1 MEPIGT
7 GATANVCSEAAKGI
21 FHQVKRHIR
30 YVIFYQKIV
39 DKFEQKHWTL
49 IAKRTSVQQDVDVAE
64 RNGEKIK
71 ADVLDWRHR
80 VEKVV
85 TEKEKK
91 VKDLEVKAKT
101 KCFFGLCPNIKS
113 RYQLSRKA
121 EEAAATFDELIKD
134 CQFERV
140 GYPDVP
146 EPVVHTDFEAFKS
159 REEVFNDI
167 MESLKDATTSMIGVY
182 GMAGVGKTSLVN
194 EVERQLHEVEVKL
207 FDSVVR
213 ATVSRIPVIK
223 EIQDQ
228 IAYSLG
234 LKLEENSPDVRARKL
249 YGRLRKEKNVLIIL
263 DDLWKKLD
271 LEEVGIPFGSQHKG
285 CKILLT
291 SRNQNVLSNGMDATK
306 TFAIVDLDD
315 EEAWEFFKKMAR
327 DSFES
332 DEELRSTAIK
342 VAKKCARLPL
352 ALATVARALRNKSL
366 FVWRDA
372 LQQLQRPYLEKS
384 SSEISAEVHSAI
396 ELSINHLSSEDLK
409 QIFLLCSLLRR
420 DTRIED
426 LLRYACGL
434 GLIKG
439 VNTMKAARDRLLK
452 MMSTL
457 KESCLLL
464 DSKSTNEEYFDV
476 HDLTYIVAKSIASK
490 DNQVLA
496 LTEEDND
503 EDEDED
509 VVADWLNRESMKE
522 CNKILLQHPRI
533 NKLPDQLN
541 CPRLFLFLLFSKDL
555 SLTLPDN
562 VFKEA
567 KNLKVLDL
575 TGVHFSSLPS
585 SIGLLTSLSTL
596 CLDHCKLGDNL
607 TIIGVLKNLNVL
619 SVLQSDIKIV
629 PKEIGQLL
637 KLKLLDVSGCTKLE
651 KISADVLPRLSKL
664 EELYMGG
671 TSIQW
676 GQPNASLAE
685 LNTLSQLSTLEVQI
699 PDAEAAP
706 EDFFQKFQKLER
718 YKIFIGKEWE
728 RFGNYQY
735 SRTLKLRL
743 NTSIDDLD
751 PGIKKLVKRTQDL
764 QLDELKGVKIALK
777 ELTDEERLSH
787 MRNLHIQ
794 NGLDIE
800 SITNDRNEFP
810 ELQSLTLQGLPQLV
824 SFCSQDKIDA
834 PSLTQ
839 LELPLFG
846 EKISFPSLEKLH
858 LSSLNVTRVWQ
869 NQLSNV
875 AFCTHE
881 KLTTLKIEGC
891 GNIKYLL
898 SFSMA
903 KYLVH
908 LKYFEITACNC
919 LREIVL
925 LEEIEEETQ
934 ATMTLSLFPQLK
946 SLELKDLQHLSGF
959 CSNSQNKVIE
969 FPFMKSMTIYNCPK
983 LDGFICRYTR
993 EGNRRIS
1000 SQGDLF
1006 DNKVAFPSLEEM
1018 SICYLRKMKM
1028 IWRNPLP
1035 PNSFP
1040 KLQQLRVEGCDKLLT
1055 IFPSNTLTTFQRL
1068 HRLTVNT
1075 CGSLQQ
1081 VFEIMHEEKETA
1093 LLATAQLRELHIGGL
1108 PKLKYIW
1115 KNDPKGIFSFKKIC
1129 AISVL
1134 GCRSLKNV
1142 FPASVA
1148 KDLRQLGYLA
1158 ISDCGV
1164 EEIVSKLEE
1173 GSDSEIV
1180 VNFKFDQL
1188 YALMLWRLPELKC
1201 FYPGKY
1207 TAKWPMLNKL
1217 EVIEC
1222 GKMKILGTQLD
1233 SPIHPPLFL
1242 VEKVIP
1248 KLQHLTLDSDYI
1260 AMISDSQFS
1269 SSLFHGIKAFQ
1280 VHGHGAKSIDFRI
1293 SFLERFYTLENLT
1306 ISYYEMKELFCTEG
1320 DTGNEEMY
1328 AGTLS
1333 TIRNLKLVA
1342 LNNLKDY
1349 LWKQDVQVDHI
1360 LPKLETLEV
1369 HNCYNLINLGSSS
1382 ASFQNLTTLDVW
1394 NCEAMKY
1401 LDSCLAVQGMVQLKK
1416 LMVRDCIS
1424 MTEIVAT
1431 EGDEA
1436 TCDIIF
1442 SRLKSLELVNLPRL
1456 KSFCSGNHTF
1466 GFPCL
1471 EELIVSGCP
1480 ELEIFCKGVLTNP
1493 PLLQK
1498 VEYGN
1503 DNGHWY
1509 SDLNNTIQ
1517 QMYSIKAGFQAI
1529 GYLVLSEFSKSIEI
1543 WKENI
1548 HGSLDFKK
1556 LKVLEVY
1563 KCNSMTY
1570 IFSVSMALDLA
1581 QLEDIKVKQC
1591 PIMEQIIKKGAEE
1604 TEMATLLLP
1613 MLKKIRLESCSRLTS
1628 FCMGSITLQC
1638 PSLYEIAVD
1647 DCPKMY
1653 ALASKREQ
1661 EDIEVVG
1668 REKIP
1673 FFNHKVL
1680 CANLQ
1685 YLELSSTNIK
1695 ILWPDKPDRA
1705 TSSNVLNLQILIV
1718 KGCHNLE
1725 YLFPSLLVKK
1735 FERLHQLSLL
1745 VCKNMEEIIFTDG
1758 LAAGEGIPQTY
1769 LFTKLQR
1776 LELVRLPKLRTFCHQ
1791 ENSETNTLFN
1801 QKVAFPSLNDLRIVG
1816 MGKCRKI
1823 WHDKLTMGSFHEL
1836 TFLVVEHCDKLSNVL
1851 PFDMV
1856 ERLEKLET
1864 LQILECES
1872 VEEIIGLADDDGL
1885 NSNESI
1891 ELKST
1896 TKFVF
1901 PQIRQLILRK
1911 LPKLIG
1917 FYSKV
1922 HTTDWPLLKLLEV
1935 CECSKVDTFAGEYI
1949 NFRETQGEN
1958 QPVISVQQPLFW
1970 VTKETF
1976 PNLEELFLVWN
1987 GYMKVWLGHGPD
1999 PKQYCPKL
2007 RKLYCPK
2014 T

>member
-1 MEPIGT
+1 MEAIGT
-7 GATANVCSEAAKGI
+7 GAAANVSSEAAKGI
-21 FHQVKRHIR
+21 FHQVKHHIR

-39 DKFEQKHWTL
+39 DKFEQKHRTL

-101 KCFFGLCPNIKS
+101 KCFLGLCPNIKS

-159 REEVFNDI
+159 REKVFNDI

-194 EVERQLHEVEVKL
+194 EVERQLHEVKL
-207 FDSVVR
+207 FDSVVG
-213 ATVSRIPVIK
+213 AIVSRIPDIK
-223 EIQDQ
+223 EVQDQ
-228 IAYSLG
+228 MAYSLG
-234 LKLEENSPDVRARKL
+234 LKLEENSPVVRARRL
-249 YGRLRKEKNVLIIL
+249 GERLRKEKNVLIIL

-271 LEEVGIPFGSQHKG
+271 LAEVGIPFGSQHKG

-291 SRNQNVLSNGMDATK
+291 SRYQNVLRNGMDATK
-306 TFAIVDLDD
+306 TFAIGDLDD
-315 EEAWEFFKKMAR
+315 EEAWEFFKKMAG
-327 DSFES
+327 DSVES
-332 DEELRSTAIK
+332 DEELRSTAIE

-352 ALATVARALRNKSL
+352 ALATVARALRNKPL
-366 FVWRDA
+366 FFWSDA

-384 SSEISAEVHSAI
+384 SDDISAEVHSAI

-426 LLRYACGL
+426 LLRYACGF

-476 HDLTYIVAKSIASK
+476 HDLTYIVAKSIASN
-490 DNQVLA
+490 DNRVLA
-496 LTEEDND
+496 LTD

-509 VVADWLNRESMKE
+509 EEEDVVTDWRNGESMKE
-522 CNKILLQHPRI
+522 CNKIILQHPNI
-533 NKLPDQLN
+533 SKLPDQLN
-541 CPRLFLFLLFSKDL
+541 CPQLFLFLLFNKDL

-562 VFKEA
+562 FFKEA
-567 KNLKVLDL
+567 KDLKVLDL

-585 SIGLLTSLSTL
+585 SICLPTSLSTL
-596 CLDHCKLGDNL
+596 CLDHCNLGDNL
-607 TIIGVLKNLNVL
+607 TIIGALKNLNVL
-619 SVLQSDIKIV
+619 SLSQSDIKIV

-685 LNTLSQLSTLEVQI
+685 LNTLSHLSTLEVQI
-699 PDAEAAP
+699 PDAMAAP
-706 EDFFQKFQKLER
+706 EDFFQKLQKLER
-718 YKIFIGKEWE
+718 YRICIGKEWE

-735 SRTLKLRL
+735 SSILKLKL

-751 PGIKKLVKRTQDL
+751 HGIKKLVKRTQYL
-764 QLDELKGVKIALK
+764 ELEELKGVKIALK
-777 ELTDEERLSH
+777 ELIDEERLSQLQ
-787 MRNLHIQ
+787 NLHIR

-800 SITNDRNEFP
+800 SIINDKTEFP
-810 ELQSLTLQGLPQLV
+810 RLQSLTLQGLPQLV

-834 PSLTQ
+834 TSLPQ

-858 LSSLNVTRVWQ
+858 LSSLNVTRVWH

-875 AFCTHE
+875 SFCTHE

-919 LREIVL
+919 LKEIIF
-925 LEEIEEETQ
+925 LEDIEEETQ
-934 ATMTLSLFPQLK
+934 ATMALSLFPQLK

-969 FPFMKSMTIYNCPK
+969 FPFMKSMTIYNCPN

-1040 KLQQLRVEGCDKLLT
+1040 KLQQLRVKGCDKLLT
-1055 IFPSNTLTTFQRL
+1055 IFPSNMLTTFQRL

-1081 VFEIMHEEKETA
+1081 VFEIMHDEKETA

-1148 KDLRQLGYLA
+1148 KDLPQLGYLA

-1173 GSDSEIV
+1173 GSNSEIA

-1217 EVIEC
+1217 EVVEC

-1260 AMISDSQFS
+1260 AMISDGQFS
-1269 SSLFHGIKAFQ
+1269 SSLFHEIKAFQ

-1293 SFLERFYTLENLT
+1293 SFLERFYALENLT
-1306 ISYYEMKELFCTEG
+1306 ISYYEIKELFCTEG
-1320 DTGNEEMY
+1320 DTGNEETY

-1349 LWKQDVQVDHI
+1349 LWKQYVQVDHI
-1360 LPKLETLEV
+1360 LPKLETIEV
-1369 HNCYNLINLGSSS
+1369 HDCYNLISLGSSS
-1382 ASFQNLTTLDVW
+1382 ASFRNLTTLDVW

-1401 LDSCLAVQGMVQLKK
+1401 LDTCLAVQGMAQLKK
-1416 LMVRDCIS
+1416 LMVKDCIS

-1509 SDLNNTIQ
+1509 IDLNNTIQ

-1604 TEMATLLLP
+1604 TEMVTLLLP

-1695 ILWPDKPDRA
+1695 KLWPDKPDRA
-1705 TSSNVLNLQILIV
+1705 ISSNVLNLQILIV

-1745 VCKNMEEIIFTDG
+1745 DSKNMEEIIFTDG
-1758 LAAGEGIPQTY
+1758 LAAGEGIPIY
-1769 LFTKLQR
+1769 VFTKLQI
-1776 LELVRLPKLRTFCHQ
+1776 LELIRLPKLRTFCHQ

-1816 MGKCRKI
+1816 MGKFRKI
-1823 WHDKLTMGSFHEL
+1823 WHDKLTMGSYHEL
-1836 TFLVVEHCDKLSNVL
+1836 TFLMVEQCDRLSNIL

-1872 VEEIIGLADDDGL
+1872 VKEIIGLADGHEL

-1896 TKFVF
+1896 TKLVF
-1901 PQIRQLILRK
+1901 PKIRQLILPRWRHSRGS
-1911 LPKLIG
+1911 I
-1917 FYSKV
+1917 S
-1922 HTTDWPLLKLLEV
+1922 TLEKHK
-1935 CECSKVDTFAGEYI
+1935 ERANPFS
-1949 NFRETQGEN
+1949 
-1958 QPVISVQQPLFW
+1958 LFNNPY
-1970 VTKETF
+1970 F
-1976 PNLEELFLVWN
+1976 
-1987 GYMKVWLGHGPD
+1987 GS
-1999 PKQYCPKL
+1999 L
-2007 RKLYCPK
+2007 R
-2014 T
+2014 

>member
-1 MEPIGT
+1 
-7 GATANVCSEAAKGI
+7 
-21 FHQVKRHIR
+21 
-30 YVIFYQKIV
+30 
-39 DKFEQKHWTL
+39 
-49 IAKRTSVQQDVDVAE
+49 
-64 RNGEKIK
+64 
-71 ADVLDWRHR
+71 
-80 VEKVV
+80 
-85 TEKEKK
+85 
-91 VKDLEVKAKT
+91 
-101 KCFFGLCPNIKS
+101 
-113 RYQLSRKA
+113 
-121 EEAAATFDELIKD
+121 
-134 CQFERV
+134 
-140 GYPDVP
+140 
-146 EPVVHTDFEAFKS
+146 
-159 REEVFNDI
+159 

-327 DSFES
+327 D
-332 DEELRSTAIK
+332 TIK

-464 DSKSTNEEYFDV
+464 DSKSTNEGYFDV

-541 CPRLFLFLLFSKDL
+541 CPRLFLFLLFNMDL

-619 SVLQSDIKIV
+619 SLLQSDIKIV
-629 PKEIGQLL
+629 PKEIGHLL

-685 LNTLSQLSTLEVQI
+685 LNTLSHLSTLEVQI
-699 PDAEAAP
+699 PDAKSAP
-706 EDFFQKFQKLER
+706 EGFFQKLEKLER
-718 YKIFIGKEWE
+718 YKICIGKEWE

-743 NTSIDDLD
+743 NTSIDDLNH
-751 PGIKKLVKRTQDL
+751 GIKKLVERTQDL
-764 QLDELKGVKIALK
+764 ELDELKGGKIALK
-777 ELTDEERLSH
+777 ELTDEESLSH
-787 MRNLHIQ
+787 LQNLHIQ

-800 SITNDRNEFP
+800 SVINDKNEFP
-810 ELQSLTLQGLPQLV
+810 RLQSLTLQGLPQLV

-919 LREIVL
+919 LRE
-925 LEEIEEETQ
+925 
-934 ATMTLSLFPQLK
+934 
-946 SLELKDLQHLSGF
+946 
-959 CSNSQNKVIE
+959 
-969 FPFMKSMTIYNCPK
+969 
-983 LDGFICRYTR
+983 R
-993 EGNRRIS
+993 
-1000 SQGDLF
+1000 
-1006 DNKVAFPSLEEM
+1006 VAFPSLEEM

-1369 HNCYNLINLGSSS
+1369 HNCYNLISLGSSS

-1856 ERLEKLET
+1856 ERLEKLEI

-1901 PQIRQLILRK
+1901 PQIRQLILPRWIHS
-1911 LPKLIG
+1911 LGSI
-1917 FYSKV
+1917 S
-1922 HTTDWPLLKLLEV
+1922 TLEKHK
-1935 CECSKVDTFAGEYI
+1935 ERTNPFS
-1949 NFRETQGEN
+1949 
-1958 QPVISVQQPLFW
+1958 LFNNPY
-1970 VTKETF
+1970 F
-1976 PNLEELFLVWN
+1976 
-1987 GYMKVWLGHGPD
+1987 GS
-1999 PKQYCPKL
+1999 L
-2007 RKLYCPK
+2007 RKHSPI
-2014 T
+2014 

>member
-1 MEPIGT
+1 MEAIGT
-7 GATANVCSEAAKGI
+7 GAAANVSSEAAKGI
-21 FHQVKRHIR
+21 FHQVKHHIR

-39 DKFEQKHWTL
+39 DKFEQKHRTL

-101 KCFFGLCPNIKS
+101 KCFLGLCPNIKS

-159 REEVFNDI
+159 REKVFNDT

-194 EVERQLHEVEVKL
+194 EVERQLHEVKL
-207 FDSVVR
+207 FDSVVG
-213 ATVSRIPVIK
+213 AIVSRIPDIK
-223 EIQDQ
+223 EVQDQ
-228 IAYSLG
+228 MAYSLG
-234 LKLEENSPDVRARKL
+234 LKLEENSPVVRARRL
-249 YGRLRKEKNVLIIL
+249 GERLRKEKNVLIIL

-271 LEEVGIPFGSQHKG
+271 LAEVGIPFGSQHKG
-285 CKILLT
+285 CKIL
-291 SRNQNVLSNGMDATK
+291 
-306 TFAIVDLDD
+306 
-315 EEAWEFFKKMAR
+315 
-327 DSFES
+327 
-332 DEELRSTAIK
+332 
-342 VAKKCARLPL
+342 
-352 ALATVARALRNKSL
+352 
-366 FVWRDA
+366 
-372 LQQLQRPYLEKS
+372 
-384 SSEISAEVHSAI
+384 
-396 ELSINHLSSEDLK
+396 
-409 QIFLLCSLLRR
+409 
-420 DTRIED
+420 
-426 LLRYACGL
+426 YACGF

-490 DNQVLA
+490 DNRVLA
-496 LTEEDND
+496 LTD

-509 VVADWLNRESMKE
+509 EDEEEDVVTDWRNGESMKE
-522 CNKILLQHPRI
+522 CNKIILQHPNI

-541 CPRLFLFLLFSKDL
+541 CPQLFLFLLFNKDL

-562 VFKEA
+562 FFKEA
-567 KNLKVLDL
+567 KDLKVLDL

-585 SIGLLTSLSTL
+585 SICLLTSLSTL
-596 CLDHCKLGDNL
+596 CLDHCNLGDNL
-607 TIIGVLKNLNVL
+607 TIIGALKNLNVL
-619 SVLQSDIKIV
+619 SLSQSDIKIV

-685 LNTLSQLSTLEVQI
+685 LNTLSHLSTLE
-699 PDAEAAP
+699 
-706 EDFFQKFQKLER
+706 LER
-718 YKIFIGKEWE
+718 YRICIGKEWE

-735 SRTLKLRL
+735 SSILKLKL

-751 PGIKKLVKRTQDL
+751 HGIKKLVKRTQYL
-764 QLDELKGVKIALK
+764 ELEELKGVKIALK
-777 ELTDEERLSH
+777 ELIDEERLSQLQ
-787 MRNLHIQ
+787 NLHIR

-800 SITNDRNEFP
+800 SIINDKTEFP
-810 ELQSLTLQGLPQLV
+810 RLQSLTLQGLPQLV

-834 PSLTQ
+834 TSLPQ

-858 LSSLNVTRVWQ
+858 LSSLNVTR
-869 NQLSNV
+869 
-875 AFCTHE
+875 
-881 KLTTLKIEGC
+881 LTTLKIEGC

-908 LKYFEITACNC
+908 LKYFGITACNC
-919 LREIVL
+919 LKEIIF
-925 LEEIEEETQ
+925 LEDIEEETQ
-934 ATMTLSLFPQLK
+934 ATMALSLFPQL
-946 SLELKDLQHLSGF
+946 
-959 CSNSQNKVIE
+959 N
-969 FPFMKSMTIYNCPK
+969 
-983 LDGFICRYTR
+983 
-993 EGNRRIS
+993 
-1000 SQGDLF
+1000 
-1006 DNKVAFPSLEEM
+1006 LEEM

-1040 KLQQLRVEGCDKLLT
+1040 KLQQLRVKGCDKLLT
-1055 IFPSNTLTTFQRL
+1055 IFPSNMLTTFQRL

-1081 VFEIMHEEKETA
+1081 VFEIMHDEKETA

-1148 KDLRQLGYLA
+1148 KDLPQLGYLA

-1173 GSDSEIV
+1173 GSNSEIA

-1217 EVIEC
+1217 EVVEC

-1248 KLQHLTLDSDYI
+1248 KLQHLTLDT
-1260 AMISDSQFS
+1260 
-1269 SSLFHGIKAFQ
+1269 FQ

-1293 SFLERFYTLENLT
+1293 SFLERFYALENLT
-1306 ISYYEMKELFCTEG
+1306 ISYYEIKELFCTEG

-1349 LWKQDVQVDHI
+1349 LWKQYVQVDHI
-1360 LPKLETLEV
+1360 LPKLETIEV
-1369 HNCYNLINLGSSS
+1369 HDCYNLISLGSSS
-1382 ASFQNLTTLDVW
+1382 ASFRNLTTLDVW

-1401 LDSCLAVQGMVQLKK
+1401 LDTCLAVQGMAQLKK
-1416 LMVRDCIS
+1416 LMVKDCIS

-1509 SDLNNTIQ
+1509 IDLNNTIQ

-1604 TEMATLLLP
+1604 TEMVTLLLP

-1695 ILWPDKPDRA
+1695 KLWPDKPDRA
-1705 TSSNVLNLQILIV
+1705 ISSNVLNLQILIV

-1745 VCKNMEEIIFTDG
+1745 DSKNMEEIIFTDG
-1758 LAAGEGIPQTY
+1758 LAAGEGIPIY
-1769 LFTKLQR
+1769 VFTKLQI
-1776 LELVRLPKLRTFCHQ
+1776 LELIRLPKLRTFCHQ

-1816 MGKCRKI
+1816 MGKFRKI
-1823 WHDKLTMGSFHEL
+1823 WHDKLTMGSYHEL
-1836 TFLVVEHCDKLSNVL
+1836 TFLMVEQCDRLSNIL

-1872 VEEIIGLADDDGL
+1872 VKEIIGLADGHEL

-1896 TKFVF
+1896 TKLVF
-1901 PQIRQLILRK
+1901 PKIRQLILRK

-1922 HTTDWPLLKLLEV
+1922 HTTDWPLLKQLEV
-1935 CECSKVDTFAGEYI
+1935 CECSKKKIFTKGQLSTPMVLGVQNTKGEYVGRWEGNLIATTQQLFIEKVCI
-1949 NFRETQGEN
+1949 NLEKLYVGLNGLMHTF
-1958 QPVISVQQPLFW
+1958 
-1970 VTKETF
+1970 ETF
-1976 PNLEELFLVWN
+1976 I
-1987 GYMKVWLGHGPD
+1987 
-1999 PKQYCPKL
+1999 
-2007 RKLYCPK
+2007 
-2014 T
+2014 TA

>member
-1 MEPIGT
+1 MDAIGT
-7 GATANVCSEAAKGI
+7 GAAANVSSEAAKGI

-30 YVIFYQKIV
+30 YVVFYQKIV
-39 DKFEQKHWTL
+39 DKFEQKHRTL

-71 ADVLDWRHR
+71 ADVLDWRQR

-101 KCFFGLCPNIKS
+101 KRFFGLCPNIKS

-140 GYPDVP
+140 GYHDVP
-146 EPVVHTDFEAFKS
+146 GPIVHPDFEAFKS
-159 REEVFNDI
+159 REEVFDDI
-167 MESLKDATTSMIGVY
+167 MESLKDATTGMIGVY
-182 GMAGVGKTSLVN
+182 RMAGVGKTSLVK
-194 EVERQLHEVEVKL
+194 EVERQLHEVKL

-213 ATVSRIPVIK
+213 AIVSRIPDIK
-223 EIQDQ
+223 EIQEQ

-234 LKLEENSPDVRARKL
+234 LKLEENSPVVRARRL
-249 YGRLRKEKNVLIIL
+249 CERLRKEKNVLIIL

-271 LEEVGIPFGSQHKG
+271 LEEVGIPFGSRHKG

-291 SRNQNVLSNGMDATK
+291 TRDQNVLSNGMDATK
-306 TFAIVDLDD
+306 TFAIGDLEN
-315 EEAWEFFKKMAR
+315 EEAWEFFRKIAG

-332 DEELRSTAIK
+332 NEELRSTAIK
-342 VAKKCARLPL
+342 VAEKCARLPL
-352 ALATVARALRNKSL
+352 ALATVARALRNKPL

-384 SSEISAEVHSAI
+384 SNEISAEVYSAI
-396 ELSINHLSSEDLK
+396 ELSINHLPSEDLK

-426 LLRYACGL
+426 LLRYAHGL

-439 VNTMKAARDRLLK
+439 VNTVKAARDRLLK
-452 MMSTL
+452 MLSTL

-476 HDLTYIVAKSIASK
+476 HDLTYIVAKSMASK

-503 EDEDED
+503 EDEDA
-509 VVADWLNRESMKE
+509 VTDWPNGESMKE
-522 CNKILLQHPRI
+522 CNKIILQHPSI

-541 CPRLFLFLLFSKDL
+541 CPQLFLFFLFSKDL

-562 VFKEA
+562 FFKEA
-567 KNLKVLDL
+567 KSLQVLDL
-575 TGVHFSSLPS
+575 TCMHFSSLPS

-596 CLDHCKLGDNL
+596 CLDQCNLGDNL
-607 TIIGVLKNLNVL
+607 TIIGALKNLNVL
-619 SVLQSDIKIV
+619 SLLQSDIKIV

-637 KLKLLDVSGCTKLE
+637 KLKLLDVSGCTKL
-651 KISADVLPRLSKL
+651 KTISADVLPSLSKL

-685 LNTLSQLSTLEVQI
+685 LNTLSHLSTLEVQI
-699 PDAEAAP
+699 PEAKAAP
-706 EDFFQKFQKLER
+706 EDFFQKLQKLER

-728 RFGNYQY
+728 RFGNSQY

-743 NTSIDDLD
+743 NKSIDDLD
-751 PGIKKLVKRTQDL
+751 HGIKKLVKRTQYL
-764 QLDELKGVKIALK
+764 ELDELKGVKIALK

-787 MRNLHIQ
+787 LQNLHIQ

-810 ELQSLTLQGLPQLV
+810 GLQSLTLQGLPQLV

-834 PSLTQ
+834 TSLPQ
-839 LELPLFG
+839 RELPLFG
-846 EKISFPSLEKLH
+846 EKISFPSLEKLQ

-875 AFCTHE
+875 SFYTPE

-908 LKYFEITACNC
+908 LKYFEVTKCNC
-919 LREIVL
+919 LEEIIL
-925 LEEIEEETQ
+925 WEDIEEETQ
-934 ATMTLSLFPQLK
+934 VAMTLSLFPQLK
-946 SLELKDLQHLSGF
+946 SLELKDLQHLRGF
-959 CSNSQNKVIE
+959 CFNSQNKVIE
-969 FPFMKSMTIYNCPK
+969 FPFMKSMTIYNCPN
-983 LDGFICRYTR
+983 LESFICRYTR
-993 EGNRRIS
+993 EGNQRIS

-1006 DNKVAFPSLEEM
+1006 DNKVAFPNLEKVII
-1018 SICYLRKMKM
+1018 SFLRKKKM

-1040 KLQQLRVEGCDKLLT
+1040 KLQVLAVDGCDELLT
-1055 IFPSNTLTTFQRL
+1055 IFPSNMLITFQRL
-1068 HRLTVNT
+1068 HDLFVVN

-1081 VFEIMHEEKETA
+1081 VFEIMHEENETA
-1093 LLATAQLRELHIGGL
+1093 LPATAQLRKLHIGGL

-1115 KNDPKGIFSFKKIC
+1115 KSDPKGIFSFKKIC
-1129 AISVL
+1129 SINVWD
-1134 GCRSLKNV
+1134 CPSLKNV
-1142 FPASVA
+1142 FPASIA
-1148 KDLRQLGYLA
+1148 KDLPKLGYLE
-1158 ISDCGV
+1158 ISHSGV

-1173 GSDSEIV
+1173 GSDSETA
-1180 VNFKFDQL
+1180 VNFEFDQL
-1188 YALMLWRLPELKC
+1188 YDLILGNLPELKC
-1201 FYPGKY
+1201 FYPGKH
-1207 TAKWPMLNKL
+1207 TAKWPMLSKL
-1217 EVIEC
+1217 EVVEC
-1222 GKMKILGTQLD
+1222 GKMKILGTHLNTNNGQLD

-1248 KLQHLTLDSDYI
+1248 KLQHLALDSDYI
-1260 AMISDSQFS
+1260 AMISDGQFS
-1269 SSLFHGIKAFQ
+1269 SRPFHEIKVFE
-1280 VHGHGAKSIDFRI
+1280 VHGHAFRI
-1293 SFLERFYTLENLT
+1293 SFLERFYTLESLIIT
-1306 ISYYEMKELFCTEG
+1306 SCEIKELFCSER
-1320 DTGNEEMY
+1320 DTGNDEMY
-1328 AGTLS
+1328 AGRLS

-1342 LNNLKDY
+1342 LDDLNNY

-1369 HNCYNLINLGSSS
+1369 HDCENLICLGSSS

-1401 LDSCLAVQGMVQLKK
+1401 LDTCLAVQGMAQLKK
-1416 LMVRDCIS
+1416 LRVRDCIS
-1424 MTEIVAT
+1424 MKEIVAT
-1431 EGDEA
+1431 EGGEA
-1436 TCDIIF
+1436 TCDIYF
-1442 SRLKSLELVNLPRL
+1442 SRLRSLELVNLPRL
-1456 KSFCSGNHTF
+1456 KSFCSGSHTF
-1466 GFPCL
+1466 RFPCL
-1471 EELIVSGCP
+1471 KELIVSGCP
-1480 ELEIFCKGVLTNP
+1480 ELEIFCKGVLSNP
-1493 PLLQK
+1493 PLLLCGK
-1498 VEYGN
+1498 
-1503 DNGHWY
+1503 DNGHWC

-1517 QMYSIKAGFQAI
+1517 EMYSIKAGFEAI
-1529 GYLVLSEFSKSIEI
+1529 EYLVLSEFSRSIEI
-1543 WKENI
+1543 WKENV
-1548 HGSLDFKK
+1548 HGSLDFKN

-1563 KCNSMTY
+1563 ECNTMTY
-1570 IFSVSMALDLA
+1570 IFSVSMALDLV

-1591 PIMEQIIKKGAEE
+1591 PMMEQIIKGAEE
-1604 TEMATLLLP
+1604 TEMDILLLP
-1613 MLKKIRLESCSRLTS
+1613 KLQEIRLKSCSRLTS
-1628 FCMGSITLQC
+1628 FCMGSITLEC
-1638 PSLYEIAVD
+1638 PSLNEIAVK

-1653 ALASKREQ
+1653 AMASTREQ
-1661 EDIEVVG
+1661 EDIEIVG
-1668 REKIP
+1668 REKTP

-1680 CANLQ
+1680 CARLMFLN
-1685 YLELSSTNIK
+1685 LSSTNIK
-1695 ILWPDKPDRA
+1695 KLWPDKPDRA
-1705 TSSNVLNLQILIV
+1705 ISSNVLNLKYLSV
-1718 KGCHNLE
+1718 KRCHNLE
-1725 YLFPSLLVKK
+1725 YLFPSFLVKN

-1745 VCKNMEEIIFTDG
+1745 DCKNMEEIIFTDG
-1758 LAAGEGIPQTY
+1758 LAAGEGIPQIY
-1769 LFTKLQR
+1769 LFTKLQI
-1776 LELVRLPKLRTFCHQ
+1776 LEFIRLPKLRTFCHQ

-1856 ERLEKLET
+1856 ERLEKLEG
-1864 LQILECES
+1864 LEISECES
-1872 VEEIIGLADDDGL
+1872 VEEIIGLADDRGL

-1896 TKFVF
+1896 TKFLF
-1901 PQIRQLILRK
+1901 PKIRRLILHK
-1911 LPKLIG
+1911 LPKLKG
-1917 FYSKV
+1917 LYSKV
-1922 HTTDWPLLKLLEV
+1922 HTTDWPLLKQLEV
-1935 CECSKVDTFAGEYI
+1935 CECSKVETFAGEYI

-1958 QPVISVQQPLFW
+1958 HSIISVQQPLFW

-1976 PNLEELFLVWN
+1976 PNLEELVLVRN
-1987 GYMKVWLGHGPD
+1987 GNMKVWHGHGAD
-1999 PKQYCPKL
+1999 PKQYWPKL
-2007 RKLYCPK
+2007 RKFDCPE

>member
-1 MEPIGT
+1 MEAIGT
-7 GATANVCSEAAKGI
+7 GAAANVSSEAAKGI
-21 FHQVKRHIR
+21 FHQVKHHIR

-39 DKFEQKHWTL
+39 DKFEQKHRTL

-101 KCFFGLCPNIKS
+101 KCFLGLCPNIKS

-159 REEVFNDI
+159 REKVFNDI

-194 EVERQLHEVEVKL
+194 EVERQLHEVKL
-207 FDSVVR
+207 FDSVVG
-213 ATVSRIPVIK
+213 AIVSRIPDIK
-223 EIQDQ
+223 EVQDQ
-228 IAYSLG
+228 MAYSLG
-234 LKLEENSPDVRARKL
+234 LKLEENSPVVRARRL
-249 YGRLRKEKNVLIIL
+249 GERLRKEKNVLIIL

-271 LEEVGIPFGSQHKG
+271 LAEVGIPFGSQHKG

-291 SRNQNVLSNGMDATK
+291 SRYQNVLRNGMDATK
-306 TFAIVDLDD
+306 TFAIGDLDD
-315 EEAWEFFKKMAR
+315 EEAWEFFKKMAG
-327 DSFES
+327 DSVES
-332 DEELRSTAIK
+332 DEELRSTAIE

-352 ALATVARALRNKSL
+352 ALATVARALRNKPL
-366 FVWRDA
+366 FFWSDA

-384 SSEISAEVHSAI
+384 SDDISAEVHSAI

-426 LLRYACGL
+426 LLRYACGF

-457 KESCLLL
+457 KKSCLLL

-476 HDLTYIVAKSIASK
+476 HDLTYIVAKSIASN
-490 DNQVLA
+490 DNRVLA
-496 LTEEDND
+496 LTD

-509 VVADWLNRESMKE
+509 EEEDVVTDWQNGESMKE
-522 CNKILLQHPRI
+522 CNKIILQHPNI
-533 NKLPDQLN
+533 SKLPDQLN
-541 CPRLFLFLLFSKDL
+541 CPQLFLFLLFNKDL

-562 VFKEA
+562 FFKEA
-567 KNLKVLDL
+567 KDLKVLDL

-585 SIGLLTSLSTL
+585 SICLPTSLSTL
-596 CLDHCKLGDNL
+596 CLDHCNLGDNL
-607 TIIGVLKNLNVL
+607 TIIGALKNLNVL
-619 SVLQSDIKIV
+619 SLSQSDIKIV

-685 LNTLSQLSTLEVQI
+685 LNTLSHLSTLEVQI
-699 PDAEAAP
+699 PDAMAAP
-706 EDFFQKFQKLER
+706 EDFFQKLQKLER
-718 YKIFIGKEWE
+718 YRICIGKEWE

-735 SRTLKLRL
+735 SSILKLKL

-751 PGIKKLVKRTQDL
+751 HGIKKLVKRTQYL
-764 QLDELKGVKIALK
+764 ELEELKGVKIALK
-777 ELTDEERLSH
+777 ELIDEERLSQLQ
-787 MRNLHIQ
+787 NLHIR

-800 SITNDRNEFP
+800 SIINDKTEFP
-810 ELQSLTLQGLPQLV
+810 RLQSLTLQGLPQLV

-834 PSLTQ
+834 TSLPQ

-846 EKISFPSLEKLH
+846 E
-858 LSSLNVTRVWQ
+858 
-869 NQLSNV
+869 
-875 AFCTHE
+875 
-881 KLTTLKIEGC
+881 
-891 GNIKYLL
+891 
-898 SFSMA
+898 
-903 KYLVH
+903 
-908 LKYFEITACNC
+908 
-919 LREIVL
+919 
-925 LEEIEEETQ
+925 
-934 ATMTLSLFPQLK
+934 
-946 SLELKDLQHLSGF
+946 
-959 CSNSQNKVIE
+959 
-969 FPFMKSMTIYNCPK
+969 
-983 LDGFICRYTR
+983 
-993 EGNRRIS
+993 
-1000 SQGDLF
+1000 
-1006 DNKVAFPSLEEM
+1006 KVAFPSLEEM

-1040 KLQQLRVEGCDKLLT
+1040 KLQQLRVKGCDKLLT
-1055 IFPSNTLTTFQRL
+1055 IFPSNMLTTFQRL

-1081 VFEIMHEEKETA
+1081 VFEIMHDEKETA

-1148 KDLRQLGYLA
+1148 KDLPQLGYLA

-1173 GSDSEIV
+1173 GSNSEIA

-1217 EVIEC
+1217 EVVEC

-1260 AMISDSQFS
+1260 AMISDGQFS
-1269 SSLFHGIKAFQ
+1269 SSLFHEIKAFQ

-1293 SFLERFYTLENLT
+1293 SFLERFYALENLT
-1306 ISYYEMKELFCTEG
+1306 ISYYEIKELFCTEG
-1320 DTGNEEMY
+1320 DTGNEETY

-1349 LWKQDVQVDHI
+1349 LWKQYVQVDHI
-1360 LPKLETLEV
+1360 LPKLETIEV
-1369 HNCYNLINLGSSS
+1369 HDCYNLISLGSSS
-1382 ASFQNLTTLDVW
+1382 ASFRNLTTLDVW

-1401 LDSCLAVQGMVQLKK
+1401 LDTCLAVQGMAQLKK
-1416 LMVRDCIS
+1416 LMVKDCIS

-1509 SDLNNTIQ
+1509 IDLNNTIQ

-1604 TEMATLLLP
+1604 TEMVTLLLP

-1695 ILWPDKPDRA
+1695 KLWPDKPDRA
-1705 TSSNVLNLQILIV
+1705 ISSNVLNLQILIV

-1745 VCKNMEEIIFTDG
+1745 DSKNMEEIIFTDG
-1758 LAAGEGIPQTY
+1758 LAAGEGIPIY
-1769 LFTKLQR
+1769 VFTKLQI
-1776 LELVRLPKLRTFCHQ
+1776 LELIRLPKLRTFCHQ

-1801 QKVAFPSLNDLRIVG
+1801 QKVALPSLNDLRIVG
-1816 MGKCRKI
+1816 MGKFRKI
-1823 WHDKLTMGSFHEL
+1823 WHDKLTMGSYHEL
-1836 TFLVVEHCDKLSNVL
+1836 TFLMVEQCDRLSNIL

-1872 VEEIIGLADDDGL
+1872 VKEIIGLADGHEL

-1896 TKFVF
+1896 TKLVF
-1901 PQIRQLILRK
+1901 PKIRQLILRK

-1922 HTTDWPLLKLLEV
+1922 HTTDWPLLKQLEV
-1935 CECSKVDTFAGEYI
+1935 CECSKVETFAGEYI
-1949 NFRETQGEN
+1949 NFRETQGES
-1958 QPVISVQQPLFW
+1958 QPVLSVQQPLFW

-1976 PNLEELFLVWN
+1976 PNLEELLLVGN
-1987 GYMKVWLGHGPD
+1987 GNI
-1999 PKQYCPKL
+1999 
-2007 RKLYCPK
+2007 
-2014 T
+2014 

>member
-71 ADVLDWRHR
+71 ADVLNWRHR

-121 EEAAATFDELIKD
+121 EDAAATFDELIKD

-464 DSKSTNEEYFDV
+464 DSKSTNEGYFDV

-541 CPRLFLFLLFSKDL
+541 CPRLFLFLLFNMDL

-619 SVLQSDIKIV
+619 SLLQSDIKIV
-629 PKEIGQLL
+629 PKEIGHLL

-685 LNTLSQLSTLEVQI
+685 LNTLSHLSTLEVQI
-699 PDAEAAP
+699 PDAKSAP
-706 EDFFQKFQKLER
+706 EGFFQKLEKLER
-718 YKIFIGKEWE
+718 YKICIGKEWE

-743 NTSIDDLD
+743 NTSIDDLNH
-751 PGIKKLVKRTQDL
+751 GIKKLVERTQDL
-764 QLDELKGVKIALK
+764 ELDELKGGKIALK
-777 ELTDEERLSH
+777 ELTDEESLSH
-787 MRNLHIQ
+787 LQNLHIQ

-800 SITNDRNEFP
+800 SVINDKNEFP
-810 ELQSLTLQGLPQLV
+810 RLQSLTLQGLPQLV

-846 EKISFPSLEKLH
+846 E
-858 LSSLNVTRVWQ
+858 
-869 NQLSNV
+869 
-875 AFCTHE
+875 
-881 KLTTLKIEGC
+881 
-891 GNIKYLL
+891 
-898 SFSMA
+898 
-903 KYLVH
+903 
-908 LKYFEITACNC
+908 
-919 LREIVL
+919 
-925 LEEIEEETQ
+925 
-934 ATMTLSLFPQLK
+934 
-946 SLELKDLQHLSGF
+946 
-959 CSNSQNKVIE
+959 
-969 FPFMKSMTIYNCPK
+969 
-983 LDGFICRYTR
+983 
-993 EGNRRIS
+993 
-1000 SQGDLF
+1000 
-1006 DNKVAFPSLEEM
+1006 KVAFPSLEEM

-1369 HNCYNLINLGSSS
+1369 HNCYNLISLGSSS

-1856 ERLEKLET
+1856 ERLEKLEI

-1958 QPVISVQQPLFW
+1958 QPVFSVQQPLFW

-1987 GYMKVWLGHGPD
+1987 GYMKIWLGHGPD

>member
-1 MEPIGT
+1 
-7 GATANVCSEAAKGI
+7 
-21 FHQVKRHIR
+21 
-30 YVIFYQKIV
+30 
-39 DKFEQKHWTL
+39 
-49 IAKRTSVQQDVDVAE
+49 
-64 RNGEKIK
+64 
-71 ADVLDWRHR
+71 
-80 VEKVV
+80 
-85 TEKEKK
+85 
-91 VKDLEVKAKT
+91 
-101 KCFFGLCPNIKS
+101 
-113 RYQLSRKA
+113 
-121 EEAAATFDELIKD
+121 
-134 CQFERV
+134 
-140 GYPDVP
+140 
-146 EPVVHTDFEAFKS
+146 
-159 REEVFNDI
+159 

-194 EVERQLHEVEVKL
+194 EVERQLHEVKL
-207 FDSVVR
+207 FDSVVG
-213 ATVSRIPVIK
+213 AIVSRIPDIK
-223 EIQDQ
+223 EVQDQ
-228 IAYSLG
+228 MAYSLG
-234 LKLEENSPDVRARKL
+234 LKLEENSPVVRARRL
-249 YGRLRKEKNVLIIL
+249 GERLRKEKNVLIIL

-271 LEEVGIPFGSQHKG
+271 LAEVGIPFGSQHKG

-291 SRNQNVLSNGMDATK
+291 SRYQNVLRNGMDATK
-306 TFAIVDLDD
+306 TFAIGDLDD
-315 EEAWEFFKKMAR
+315 EEAWEFFKKMAG
-327 DSFES
+327 DSVES
-332 DEELRSTAIK
+332 DEELRSTAIE

-352 ALATVARALRNKSL
+352 ALATVARALRNKPL
-366 FVWRDA
+366 FFWSDA

-384 SSEISAEVHSAI
+384 SDDISAEMVYRSLESSRDEIFASYLSGRVAI
-396 ELSINHLSSEDLK
+396 TFSTILASLSCSPRSLMLLTTAIILSEYCLIVSSSF
-409 QIFLLCSLLRR
+409 IFKFSKSLLK
-420 DTRIED
+420 
-426 LLRYACGL
+426 YACGF

-490 DNQVLA
+490 DNRVLA
-496 LTEEDND
+496 LTD

-509 VVADWLNRESMKE
+509 EDEEEDVVTDWRNGESMKE
-522 CNKILLQHPRI
+522 CNKIILQHPNI

-541 CPRLFLFLLFSKDL
+541 CPQLFLFLLFNKDL

-562 VFKEA
+562 FFKEA
-567 KNLKVLDL
+567 KDLKVLDL

-585 SIGLLTSLSTL
+585 SICLLTSLSTL
-596 CLDHCKLGDNL
+596 CLDHCNLGDNL
-607 TIIGVLKNLNVL
+607 TIIGALKNLNVL
-619 SVLQSDIKIV
+619 SLSQSDIKIV

-685 LNTLSQLSTLEVQI
+685 LNTLSHLSTLE
-699 PDAEAAP
+699 
-706 EDFFQKFQKLER
+706 LER
-718 YKIFIGKEWE
+718 YRICIGKEWE

-735 SRTLKLRL
+735 SSILKLKL

-751 PGIKKLVKRTQDL
+751 HGIKKLVKRTQYL
-764 QLDELKGVKIALK
+764 ELEELKGVKIALK
-777 ELTDEERLSH
+777 ELIDEERLSQLQ
-787 MRNLHIQ
+787 NLHIR

-800 SITNDRNEFP
+800 SIINDKTEFP
-810 ELQSLTLQGLPQLV
+810 RLQSLTLQGLPQLV

-834 PSLTQ
+834 TSLPQ

-858 LSSLNVTRVWQ
+858 LSSLNVTRVWH

-875 AFCTHE
+875 SFCTHE

-908 LKYFEITACNC
+908 LKYFGITACNC
-919 LREIVL
+919 LKEIIF
-925 LEEIEEETQ
+925 LEDIEEETQ
-934 ATMTLSLFPQLK
+934 ATMALSLFPQL
-946 SLELKDLQHLSGF
+946 
-959 CSNSQNKVIE
+959 N
-969 FPFMKSMTIYNCPK
+969 
-983 LDGFICRYTR
+983 
-993 EGNRRIS
+993 
-1000 SQGDLF
+1000 
-1006 DNKVAFPSLEEM
+1006 LEEM

-1040 KLQQLRVEGCDKLLT
+1040 KLQQLRVKGCDKLLT
-1055 IFPSNTLTTFQRL
+1055 IFPSNMLTTFQRL

-1081 VFEIMHEEKETA
+1081 VFEIMHDEKETA

-1148 KDLRQLGYLA
+1148 KDLPQLGYLA

-1173 GSDSEIV
+1173 GSNSEIA

-1217 EVIEC
+1217 EVVEC

-1260 AMISDSQFS
+1260 AMISDGQFS
-1269 SSLFHGIKAFQ
+1269 SSLFHEIKAFQ

-1293 SFLERFYTLENLT
+1293 SFLERFYALENLT
-1306 ISYYEMKELFCTEG
+1306 ISYYEIKELFCTEG

-1349 LWKQDVQVDHI
+1349 LWKQYVQVDHI
-1360 LPKLETLEV
+1360 LPKLETIEV
-1369 HNCYNLINLGSSS
+1369 HDCYNLISLGSSS
-1382 ASFQNLTTLDVW
+1382 ASFRNLTTLDVW

-1401 LDSCLAVQGMVQLKK
+1401 LDTCLAVQGMAQLKK
-1416 LMVRDCIS
+1416 LMVKDCIS

-1509 SDLNNTIQ
+1509 IDLNNTIQ

-1604 TEMATLLLP
+1604 TEMVTLLLP

-1695 ILWPDKPDRA
+1695 KLWPDKPDRA
-1705 TSSNVLNLQILIV
+1705 ISSNVLNLQILIV

-1745 VCKNMEEIIFTDG
+1745 DSKNMEEIIFTDG
-1758 LAAGEGIPQTY
+1758 LAAGEGIPIY
-1769 LFTKLQR
+1769 VFTKLQI
-1776 LELVRLPKLRTFCHQ
+1776 LELIRLPKLRTFCHQ

-1801 QKVAFPSLNDLRIVG
+1801 QKVVAFPSLNDLRIVG
-1816 MGKCRKI
+1816 MGKFRKI
-1823 WHDKLTMGSFHEL
+1823 WHDKLTMGSYHEL
-1836 TFLVVEHCDKLSNVL
+1836 TFLMVEQCDRLSNIL

-1872 VEEIIGLADDDGL
+1872 VKEIIGLADGHEL

-1896 TKFVF
+1896 TKLVF
-1901 PQIRQLILRK
+1901 PKIRQLILRK

-1922 HTTDWPLLKLLEV
+1922 HTTDWPLLKQLEV
-1935 CECSKVDTFAGEYI
+1935 CECSKKKIFTKGQLSTPMVLGVQNTKGEYVGRWEGNLIATTQQLFIEKVCI
-1949 NFRETQGEN
+1949 NLEKLYVGLNGLMHTF
-1958 QPVISVQQPLFW
+1958 
-1970 VTKETF
+1970 ETF
-1976 PNLEELFLVWN
+1976 I
-1987 GYMKVWLGHGPD
+1987 
-1999 PKQYCPKL
+1999 
-2007 RKLYCPK
+2007 
-2014 T
+2014 TA